1 MTSGEIK
8 AGIVIT
14 SILKEFPELYISRKS
29 DQSGAVKYRVE
40 SPETSLCEFAITDEE
55 VKITSDSSFGGGE
68 KEREIRNQINS
79 LLKALKIPSE
89 TIEMPVAQPAAVS
102 AQTGQA
108 KSTAAPTAT
117 PTPVTPSPVA
127 PAHPTPAPEPTA
139 SGVKPINIDGV
150 QFLPIT
156 GLVPIPS
163 TSYVAQLGQV
173 GESWAVGVFRG
184 RRSIGVEKV
193 SDLEQKRVVGA
204 MQKIIV
210 IPLFSPYAMSRAVDR
225 LIKSAKEKR

>member
-14 SILKEFPELYISRKS
+14 SVLKKFPELYISREKDS
-29 DQSGAVKYRVE
+29 SGAVKYRVE
-40 SPETSLCEFAITDEE
+40 SPETSLCEFIITDEE

-68 KEREIRNQINS
+68 KEREIRSQISS
-79 LLKALKIPSE
+79 LFSALKIP
-89 TIEMPVAQPAAVS
+89 TDAIEMPVAQPAPVS
-102 AQTGQA
+102 TQTVQTE
-108 KSTAAPTAT
+108 STATLAAT
-117 PTPVTPSPVA
+117 PTPATPSPVA
-127 PAHPTPAPEPTA
+127 PAPPAPATEPTP
-139 SGVKPINIDGV
+139 SDVKPINIDGV
-150 QFLPIT
+150 EFMPVT

-163 TSYVAQLGQV
+163 TSYVAQLGRV
-173 GESWAVGVFRG
+173 GDSWAVGVFRG

-193 SDLEQKRVVGA
+193 FDLEQKRVVGA

-225 LIKSAKEKR
+225 LIKSAKERS